1 MIENEREGAEREKET
16 KREGEREQRMMAK
29 FNRNKDKPGRMFNHN
44 DRERGKNVVDDY
56 LSTLVPNRER
66 Y

>member
-1 MIENEREGAEREKET
+1 MKEKEQRGR
-16 KREGEREQRMMAK
+16 KRRKEKEKEQRMMAK

-56 LSTLVPNRER
+56 LSTLVPKRER